1 MRCVD
6 ALHDA
11 SFISFLVAM
20 IYLNLQMPCPSWGG
34 ICVGISVNL
43 LLLPQIIIFYSNVVA
58 LNKRRL
64 ISDIQIKVEPA
75 A

>member
-20 IYLNLQMPCPSWGG
+20 IYLNPQMLCPSWGG

-43 LLLPQIIIFYSNVVA
+43 FITKTSSF
-58 LNKRRL
+58 
-64 ISDIQIKVEPA
+64 IQTQLY
-75 A
+75 

>member
-1 MRCVD
+1 MDMRCVD

-20 IYLNLQMPCPSWGG
+20 IYLNPQMLCPSWGG

-43 LLLPQIIIFYSNVVA
+43 FITKKHPLLF
-58 LNKRRL
+58 KR
-64 ISDIQIKVEPA
+64 SCIK
-75 A
+75 

>member
-11 SFISFLVAM
+11 SFISFPVAM
-20 IYLNLQMPCPSWGG
+20 MYLNLQMPCPSWGG

-43 LLLPQIIIFYSNVVA
+43 FFTKKHRLLF
-58 LNKRRL
+58 KRNY
-64 ISDIQIKVEPA
+64 IK
-75 A
+75 

>member
-1 MRCVD
+1 

-11 SFISFLVAM
+11 SFILFPVAM
-20 IYLNLQMPCPSWGG
+20 MYLNPQMPFPLWGG

-43 LLLPQIIIFYSNVVA
+43 FKSITTNHHILFKIFYSSVVA

-64 ISDIQIKVEPA
+64 ISNI
-75 A
+75 